1 MTAISYAKDPES
13 LHAKAFRDAESAI
26 AEQHDTALR
35 VKRLRWWIMN
45 VCQTLLDIEHSMPD
59 RLRLVRLR
67 ALEDAARLLCASCRA
82 CAPVIT
88 RPDVSPIDG
97 PDFIA
102 YLHRVHVSA
111 PHRGLRSL
119 NAMPLWP
126 CSAGSIHALIHKE
139 GLRD

>member
-26 AEQHDTALR
+26 AEQHDTAPR
-35 VKRLRWWIMN
+35 VKRLRWWILN
-45 VCQTLLDIEHSMPD
+45 VCQTLFDIENSMPD

-67 ALEDAARLLCASCRA
+67 ALEDAARLLCSSCRA
-82 CAPVIT
+82 CAPVIA

-97 PDFIA
+97 SDFIA
-102 YLHRVHVSA
+102 YLHVFE
-111 PHRGLRSL
+111 PPRGLRSSY
-119 NAMPLWP
+119 AMSSLWP